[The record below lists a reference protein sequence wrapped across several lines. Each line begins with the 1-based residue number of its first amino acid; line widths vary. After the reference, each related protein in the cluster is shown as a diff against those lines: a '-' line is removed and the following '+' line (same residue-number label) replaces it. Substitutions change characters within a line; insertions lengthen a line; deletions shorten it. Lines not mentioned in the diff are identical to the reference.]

1 MPRRYRP
8 PDRRRKPK
16 KQRLPGEMEVPSYGD
31 AEAPATSPPPV
42 APPIPVARDP
52 ERPSQTQHIARDYS
66 YVVTDLRRI
75 AIIVAFIVAGLVITA
90 ILR

>member
-16 KQRLPGEMEVPSYGD
+16 KQQLPGAMEDPSYGD
-31 AEAPATSPPPV
+31 TEAPAAPPPPV

-52 ERPSQTQHIARDYS
+52 ERPSQAQHIARDYS

-75 AIIVAFIVAGLVITA
+75 ALIVAFIVVGLVITA

>member
-16 KQRLPGEMEVPSYGD
+16 KQRLPGEMEAPSYGE

-52 ERPSQTQHIARDYS
+52 ERPSQAQHIARDYS
-66 YVVTDLRRI
+66 YVIADLRRI
-75 AIIVAFIVAGLVITA
+75 AIIVAFIVVGLVITA

>member
-8 PDRRRKPK
+8 PTKRRKPK
-16 KQRLPGEMEVPSYGD
+16 KQRLPGETEDSSYGD
-31 AEAPATSPPPV
+31 AEAPAISPPPV
-42 APPIPVARDP
+42 AAPVAAPREP

-75 AIIVAFIVAGLVITA
+75 ALIVAFIVAGLVITA

>member
-8 PDRRRKPK
+8 PDRRRKQK
-16 KQRLPGEMEVPSYGD
+16 KQRLPGEMEAPSYGE

-42 APPIPVARDP
+42 APPIAVARDP
-52 ERPSQTQHIARDYS
+52 ERPSQTQHLARDYS

-75 AIIVAFIVAGLVITA
+75 ALIVAFIVVGLVITA

>member
-16 KQRLPGEMEVPSYGD
+16 KQRLPGEMEAPSYGE
-31 AEAPATSPPPV
+31 AEAPATSPPPG
-42 APPIPVARDP
+42 APPRPVARDP
-52 ERPSQTQHIARDYS
+52 ERPSPTQHHARGYS

-75 AIIVAFIVAGLVITA
+75 ALIVAFIVVGLVITA